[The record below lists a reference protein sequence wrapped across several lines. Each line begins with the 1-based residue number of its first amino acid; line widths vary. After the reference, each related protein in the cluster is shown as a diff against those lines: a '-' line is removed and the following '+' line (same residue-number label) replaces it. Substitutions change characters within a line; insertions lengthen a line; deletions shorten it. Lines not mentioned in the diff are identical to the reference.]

1 MADRRLTG
9 IPPAWHNEQAMALP
23 LNRFWSLA
31 VWSCLTAAL
40 AAQAPAAQPPAAR
53 APQGPTASQQPIFR
67 VQIEL
72 VSTDV
77 TVKDERGLFV
87 DDLRQDEFE
96 VYEDGVKQ
104 KIVSMTMSHGGRISN
119 VLAPPP
125 PPPREGVVLPP
136 VKKVNDTSGRIFLFF
151 VDDVNLQFR
160 NSPKV
165 RQIFQKIAKE
175 LLHDGDMFSIVS
187 SGTSTISV
195 GMTYDRKRLDQAV
208 QRITGDG
215 LTPSELIERSIAG
228 TEGPTEL
235 RYRAHVAFSTVYDA
249 LGQLEQVHDR
259 RKILVW
265 ISEGYDY
272 NPYQASRF
280 GLLGPDSEFTQAI
293 GNMLDN
299 LNAMPQSADDSGTT
313 NHKDLLTNLKPS
325 SLNASQMQEETFS
338 DADLFRDIAE
348 VTRVANRANTTIYT
362 VDPRGL
368 VGAIDIDQNVDPREW
383 SEYVRKSQDT
393 LRIVAE
399 ETGGSALV
407 NSNDYDKG
415 IKRIDNESSDYYV
428 LGYYSSNPD
437 RTRAR
442 RKIDVKILRKGVT
455 SVAREEYLIKPTQI
469 VDPARP

>member
-1 MADRRLTG
+1 
-9 IPPAWHNEQAMALP
+9 MALP
-23 LNRFWSLA
+23 HNRFWSFVIWA
-31 VWSCLTAAL
+31 GLTATL
-40 AAQAPAAQPPAAR
+40 AAQAPAPAT
-53 APQGPTASQQPIFR
+53 QQQQPNFR

-77 TVKDERGLFV
+77 TVKDERGQFV

-104 KIVSMTMSHGGRISN
+104 KIVSMNMSHGGRISN

-125 PPPREGVVLPP
+125 PPPREGVILPP
-136 VKKVNDTSGRIFLFF
+136 VRKVNDTSGRVFLFF
-151 VDDVNLQFR
+151 VDDSNLQFR

-165 RQIFQKIAKE
+165 RQIFKKIAKE

-208 QRITGDG
+208 ERITGDG
-215 LTPSELIERSIAG
+215 LTPSELIERSIG
-228 TEGPTEL
+228 GSEGPTEL
-235 RYRAHVAFSTVYDA
+235 RWRAHVAFSTVFDA
-249 LGQLEQVHDR
+249 LAQLEQVHDR
-259 RKILVW
+259 RKVLVW

-272 NPYQASRF
+272 NPYQASRY
-280 GLLGPDSEFTQAI
+280 GLLGPNSEFTQAI

-299 LNAMPQSADDSGTT
+299 MSALPEPDDSSSER
-313 NHKDLLTNLKPS
+313 KDPIGALKPS
-325 SLNASQMQEETFS
+325 SINSALIQSETFS
-338 DADLFRDIAE
+338 DADLFHDIAE
-348 VTRVANRANTTIYT
+348 LTRTANRANTTIYT

-368 VGAIDIDQNVDPREW
+368 VGAIDIDQNVNPREW

-393 LRIVAE
+393 LRIIAE

-415 IKRIDNESSDYYV
+415 LKRIDNESSDYYV

-442 RKIDVKILRKGVT
+442 RKIDVKITRKGV
-455 SVAREEYLIKPTQI
+455 SWVARDEYLIKATQI
-469 VDPARP
+469 ADQPRP

>member
-1 MADRRLTG
+1 MIWAG
-9 IPPAWHNEQAMALP
+9 
-23 LNRFWSLA
+23 
-31 VWSCLTAAL
+31 LTATL
-40 AAQAPAAQPPAAR
+40 AAQAPAPAT
-53 APQGPTASQQPIFR
+53 QQQQPNFR

-77 TVKDERGLFV
+77 TVKDERGQFV

-104 KIVSMTMSHGGRISN
+104 KIVSMNMSHGGRISN

-125 PPPREGVVLPP
+125 PPPREGVILPP
-136 VKKVNDTSGRIFLFF
+136 VRKVNDTSGRVFLFF
-151 VDDVNLQFR
+151 VDDSNLQFR

-165 RQIFQKIAKE
+165 RQIFKKIAKE

-208 QRITGDG
+208 ERITGDG
-215 LTPSELIERSIAG
+215 LTPSELIERSIG
-228 TEGPTEL
+228 GSEGPTEL
-235 RYRAHVAFSTVYDA
+235 RWRAHVAFSTVFDA
-249 LGQLEQVHDR
+249 LAQLEQVHDR
-259 RKILVW
+259 RKVLVW

-272 NPYQASRF
+272 NPYQASRY
-280 GLLGPDSEFTQAI
+280 GLLGPNSEFTQAI

-299 LNAMPQSADDSGTT
+299 MSALPEPDDSSSER
-313 NHKDLLTNLKPS
+313 KDPIGALKPS
-325 SLNASQMQEETFS
+325 SINSALIQSETFS
-338 DADLFRDIAE
+338 DADLFHDIAE
-348 VTRVANRANTTIYT
+348 LTRTANRANTTIYT

-368 VGAIDIDQNVDPREW
+368 VGAIDIDQNVNPREW

-393 LRIVAE
+393 LRIIAE

-415 IKRIDNESSDYYV
+415 LKRIDNESSDYYV

-442 RKIDVKILRKGVT
+442 RKIDVKITRKGV
-455 SVAREEYLIKPTQI
+455 SWVARDEYLIKATQI
-469 VDPARP
+469 ADQPRP

>member
-1 MADRRLTG
+1 
-9 IPPAWHNEQAMALP
+9 MALP
-23 LNRFWSLA
+23 HNRFWSFA
-31 VWSCLTAAL
+31 VWAGLTATL
-40 AAQAPAAQPPAAR
+40 AAQTPAAQQPPQTPAR
-53 APQGPTASQQPIFR
+53 QQPTFR

-119 VLAPPP
+119 VLAAPP
-125 PPPREGVVLPP
+125 PPPREGVVLPT
-136 VKKVNDTSGRIFLFF
+136 VRKVNDTSGRIFLFF
-151 VDDVNLQFR
+151 VDDSNLQFR

-165 RQIFQKIAKE
+165 RQIFQKIAKQ

-195 GMTYDRKRLDQAV
+195 GMTYDLKRLDQAV
-208 QRITGDG
+208 QKITGDG
-215 LTPSELIERSIAG
+215 LTPSELIERSIG
-228 TEGPTEL
+228 GSEGPTEL
-235 RYRAHVAFSTVYDA
+235 RFRAHVAFSTVFDA
-249 LGQLEQVHDR
+249 LAQLEQVHDR
-259 RKILVW
+259 RKVLVW

-272 NPYQASRF
+272 NPYQASRY
-280 GLLGPDSEFTQAI
+280 GLLGPNSSFSQGL
-293 GNMLDN
+293 GNLLDN
-299 LNAMPQSADDSGTT
+299 MSALPEPDPGADPSAVG
-313 NHKDLLTNLKPS
+313 NSDNPLKPS
-325 SLNASQMQEETFS
+325 SLNAAGIQSETFS

-348 VTRVANRANTTIYT
+348 LTRVANRANTTIYT

-368 VGAIDIDQNVDPREW
+368 VGAIDIDQNVNPREW

-393 LRIVAE
+393 LRIIAE
-399 ETGGSALV
+399 ETGGTALV

-415 IKRIDNESSDYYV
+415 LKRIDNESSDYYV
-428 LGYYSSNPD
+428 LGYYSSNAD

-442 RKIDVKILRKGVT
+442 RKIAIKITRKGVNWI
-455 SVAREEYLIKPTQI
+455 AREEILIKATQI
-469 VDPARP
+469 GGPRP

>member
-1 MADRRLTG
+1 MAF
-9 IPPAWHNEQAMALP
+9 AH
-23 LNRFWSLA
+23 NRFWSFTIF
-31 VWSCLTAAL
+31 VGVTAAL
-40 AAQAPAAQPPAAR
+40 AAQTPATQTPPAQTPA
-53 APQGPTASQQPIFR
+53 QQPTFR

-104 KIVSMTMSHGGRISN
+104 TIVSMNMSHGGRISN

-125 PPPREGVVLPP
+125 PPPREGVILPP
-136 VKKVNDTSGRIFLFF
+136 VRKVQDSSGRIFLFF
-151 VDDVNLQFR
+151 VDDANLQFR

-195 GMTYDRKRLDQAV
+195 GMTYDRKRLDQAI

-215 LTPSELIERSIAG
+215 LTPSELIERSIG
-228 TEGPTEL
+228 GSEGPTEL
-235 RYRAHVAFSTVYDA
+235 RFRAHVAFSTVMDA
-249 LGQLEQVHDR
+249 LEQLEQVHNR
-259 RKILVW
+259 RKVLVW

-272 NPYQASRF
+272 NPYQASRL
-280 GLLGPDSEFTQAI
+280 GLLGPDSAFTQGLGAMLENMAAI
-293 GNMLDN
+293 
-299 LNAMPQSADDSGTT
+299 PESETDSSERKNTGER
-313 NHKDLLTNLKPS
+313 LKPS
-325 SLNASQMQEETFS
+325 SLNAAQMQNETFS

-348 VTRVANRANTTIYT
+348 LTRTANRANTTIYT

-383 SEYVRKSQDT
+383 GEYVRKSQDT
-393 LRIVAE
+393 LRVIAE

-415 IKRIDNESSDYYV
+415 LKRIDNESSDYYV

-442 RKIDVKILRKGVT
+442 RKIDVKITRKGV
-455 SVAREEYLIKPTQI
+455 SWIAREEYLIKATQI
-469 VDPARP
+469 GPRP

>member
-1 MADRRLTG
+1 
-9 IPPAWHNEQAMALP
+9 MALP
-23 LNRFWSLA
+23 HNRFWSFVIWA
-31 VWSCLTAAL
+31 GLTATL
-40 AAQAPAAQPPAAR
+40 AAQAPAPAT
-53 APQGPTASQQPIFR
+53 QQQQPNFR

-77 TVKDERGLFV
+77 TVKDERGQFV

-104 KIVSMTMSHGGRISN
+104 KIVSMNMSHGGRISN

-136 VKKVNDTSGRIFLFF
+136 VRKVNDTSGRVFLFF
-151 VDDVNLQFR
+151 VDDSNLQFR

-165 RQIFQKIAKE
+165 RQIFKKIAKE

-208 QRITGDG
+208 ERITGDG
-215 LTPSELIERSIAG
+215 LTPSELIERSIG
-228 TEGPTEL
+228 GSEGPTEL
-235 RYRAHVAFSTVYDA
+235 RWRAHVAFSTVFDA
-249 LGQLEQVHDR
+249 LAQLEQVHDR
-259 RKILVW
+259 RKVLVW

-272 NPYQASRF
+272 NPYQASRY
-280 GLLGPDSEFTQAI
+280 GLLGPNSEFTQAI

-299 LNAMPQSADDSGTT
+299 MSALPEPDDSSSER
-313 NHKDLLTNLKPS
+313 KDPIGALKPS
-325 SLNASQMQEETFS
+325 SINSALIQSETFS
-338 DADLFRDIAE
+338 DADLFHDIAE
-348 VTRVANRANTTIYT
+348 LTRTANRANTTIYT

-368 VGAIDIDQNVDPREW
+368 VGAIDIDQNVNPREW

-393 LRIVAE
+393 LRIIAE

-415 IKRIDNESSDYYV
+415 LKRIDNESSDYYV

-442 RKIDVKILRKGVT
+442 RKIDVKITRKGV
-455 SVAREEYLIKPTQI
+455 SWVARDEYLIKATQI
-469 VDPARP
+469 ADQPRP